1 MQATHEVAADL
12 DAAAALAYSAFG
24 GIEVKLCWTSK
35 TGTLSRGLFM
45 N

>member
-1 MQATHEVAADL
+1 M

-24 GIEVKLCWTSK
+24 GIKVKLCWTSK
-35 TGTLSRGLFM
+35 AGQLPRGLFM